1 MKDSWHGT
9 RRFVSYAFLVLIPV
23 AALGGVLTHT
33 IIREADRTALATAVL
48 QAQSINESAVESQ
61 LDGHLVGEGLRQR
74 ERSAVRLTTGP
85 LLTSGTV
92 LRLRLRDVVGR
103 IMFDAAKPD
112 LPPGR
117 ELVDDE
123 VEDAARGVVVAL
135 RTRLGADQADGAHIN
150 GARAVEVY
158 LAVRVHRA
166 GVSRTVGVLELY
178 VPYDPIAVARDASLR
193 RTWLVLVAGL
203 GLVWL
208 VLAGIVWSVTRRIHR
223 QNETN
228 RYLALHDVLTG
239 LPNRA
244 LFADR
249 ITHALASAARTGLPV
264 SVAIVD
270 LDRFKEVNDTLGH
283 ANGDALLRYVAA
295 SLQRELRPGDTVARL
310 GGDEFGIILPEV
322 GGEQVREVL
331 RRVASAVGEDVE
343 LDGLPVAVE
352 ASIGW
357 AEWPV
362 HAQETATLLRCA
374 DTALYVAKD
383 AKTDV
388 VRYESAFSR
397 VNPGRLGLVAE
408 LRRAL
413 GAGELE
419 LHYQP
424 KVEIG
429 SQRPVGFEALVRWH
443 HPTRGLVKPDEFI
456 HIAES
461 TGLIG
466 PLTRRVFD
474 HAVGQLAAWGIQA
487 TPLSMAVNISARNL
501 RDPQFSAWI
510 LERLFFHRIHPSR
523 VVLEITET
531 AFTTDQTRAAIQI
544 AELQAAGVRV
554 SLDDFGQGYTS
565 LSQLAHLRVREL
577 KIDRGFITA
586 LHTSPKDHA
595 IVASVI
601 ELGHQLGLNV
611 VAEGVETYDVLKTLE
626 ALGCDH
632 AQGFLFARPLP
643 ADDVP
648 AYLHGTSAQSVTAA
662 RNQHRNPI
670 RTP

>member
-1 MKDSWHGT
+1 MKESWNGP

-61 LDGHLVGEGLRQR
+61 LDGHPVGEGLRQR

-92 LRLRLRDVVGR
+92 LRLRLRSVVGR

-117 ELVDDE
+117 KLVDDE

-135 RTRLGADQADGAHIN
+135 RTRVGADLADGAHIN

-166 GVSRTVGVLELY
+166 GVSQTVGVLELY
-178 VPYDPIAVARDASLR
+178 VPYDPIAAARDASLR

-203 GLVWL
+203 GLVWF

-228 RYLALHDVLTG
+228 RHLALHDVLTG

-244 LFADR
+244 LFGDR

-295 SLQRELRPGDTVARL
+295 SLQRELRPADTVARL
-310 GGDEFGIILPEV
+310 GGDEFGIILSGV

-331 RRVASAVGEDVE
+331 RRVASAVSEDVE

-357 AEWPV
+357 AEWPA
-362 HAQETATLLRCA
+362 HAEETETLLRCA

-388 VRYESAFSR
+388 VRYESEFSR

-424 KVEIG
+424 KVAVG

-443 HPTRGLVKPDEFI
+443 HPTRGLVMPDEFI
-456 HIAES
+456 PIAES

-466 PLTRRVFD
+466 PLTRWVFD
-474 HAVGQLAAWGIQA
+474 HAIGQLAAWGIQA

-501 RDPQFSAWI
+501 RDPQFSDWI

-544 AELQAAGVRV
+544 AQLQAAGVRV

-577 KIDRGFITA
+577 KIDRSFITA

-611 VAEGVETYDVLKTLE
+611 VAEGVESYDVLKTLE

-643 ADDVP
+643 ADHVP
-648 AYLHGTSAQSVTAA
+648 AYL
-662 RNQHRNPI
+662 
-670 RTP
+670 RTRGHLRRFRHDHQVAGKQ